1 MASTKCAESH
11 ITKEAF
17 LTLVCRCKKK
27 KKKFSKVLFHLLN
40 IPFHCG
46 FLLNRERVF
55 KDLQEKYFIA
65 VLFLSSPLSF
75 AYDIYREKDTK
86 SKMGVFTFKYGSVMS
101 VLLLVYFE

>member
-1 MASTKCAESH
+1 MCRISH
-11 ITKEAF
+11 NQRGFPNISMS
-17 LTLVCRCKKK
+17 LQKK

-55 KDLQEKYFIA
+55 KDLQEKYFTA
-65 VLFLSSPLSF
+65 VLFLSSWLSF